1 MWSFLSNK
9 NHWFGFSFF
18 LSYLA
23 LFFFPITVHIFV
35 GMGGEAEREGRRRGR
50 EEQVV
55 LFLRLLVY

>member
-18 LSYLA
+18 YHISLC
-23 LFFFPITVHIFV
+23 FFFPITVHIFV
-35 GMGGEAEREGRRRGR
+35 GMGGNGERGEEKGREG
-50 EEQVV
+50 QVV